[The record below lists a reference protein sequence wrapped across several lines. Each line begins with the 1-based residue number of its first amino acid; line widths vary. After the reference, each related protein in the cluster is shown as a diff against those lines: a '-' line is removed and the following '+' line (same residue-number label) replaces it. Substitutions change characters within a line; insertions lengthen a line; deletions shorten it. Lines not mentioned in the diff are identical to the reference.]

1 MLNSSKSLYSR
12 GTTFFSKRHLFPLL
26 TMKIS
31 IGGYFPTS
39 ISNNPE
45 LVINHRRRL
54 QDETLFMPKY
64 ELRNYNYDRTRDLN
78 NKYNVND

>member
-1 MLNSSKSLYSR
+1 
-12 GTTFFSKRHLFPLL
+12 
-26 TMKIS
+26 
-31 IGGYFPTS
+31 
-39 ISNNPE
+39 

-78 NKYNVND
+78 NKFNVINLYYLGYLIKNMY